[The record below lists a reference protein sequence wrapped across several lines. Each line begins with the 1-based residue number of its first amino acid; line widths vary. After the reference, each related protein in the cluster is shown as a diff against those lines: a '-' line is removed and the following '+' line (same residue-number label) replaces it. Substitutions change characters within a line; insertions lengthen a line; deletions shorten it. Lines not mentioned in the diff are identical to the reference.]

1 MNLKNAKKLGKFLG
15 ELVDEKVLSMR
26 VCRFIRV
33 RVIIDVTPKLK
44 VGCMIN
50 RDDNSQSWVQFKY
63 ERMLEFCYK
72 CEKIDHMEKACQ
84 VKTKILKGLLI
95 IEWDLGNG

>member
-26 VCRFIRV
+26 VRVCRFIRV

-44 VGCMIN
+44 VVCMIN
-50 RDDNSQSWVQFKY
+50 RDDNSQSSGA
-63 ERMLEFCYK
+63 
-72 CEKIDHMEKACQ
+72 IQ
-84 VKTKILKGLLI
+84 V
-95 IEWDLGNG
+95 